1 MDVLMAAPVD
11 TDVIPIPL
19 RLLWPG
25 NKTLIDLSVIF
36 IPGNQFVGFIWPITT
51 ISQKN
56 DLKP

>member
-1 MDVLMAAPVD
+1 MAAPVD

-25 NKTLIDLSVIF
+25 NKTLTDLSVIF
-36 IPGNQFVGFIWPITT
+36 IPGNQFVGFVWPITT